1 MNLDKIHSYIP
12 LLGAVASGLR
22 LLFVGL
28 AWSDESHA
36 VAEGN
41 SERKFSVEYVQNLP
55 HVRNVYILTDNE
67 TEQQYI
73 VIKNEHSVSITPRLS
88 KEIEK

>member
-12 LLGAVASGLR
+12 LLGAVAAGLG
-22 LLFVGL
+22 LLFAGL

-36 VAEGN
+36 VAEGD
-41 SERKFSVEYVQNLP
+41 SKRIFSIEYVQTSP

-73 VIKNEHSVSITPRLS
+73 VIRNEHSVSIIPRLS